1 MKEQLKKA
9 DVLGLLLVAST
20 LISYFVRSTW
30 TNLQTGV
37 VIAGGVLI
45 LVALVLKSNEIREGM
60 GRRSTK
66 FGINSAVSVLLLLG
80 VLALVNYMGEQHQKR
95 FDLTTERL
103 HSLSDES
110 VKVAAQVEQDVTVKA
125 FFPGA
130 DHIPTR
136 ELLNLYSAENAK
148 IGVQFI
154 DPDKQPQAAE
164 EYKVTVYGQMRNP
177 MTREEIA
184 FGTLILDMG
193 EGKVERIEKQDAVTE
208 EDVTN
213 ALMKLVKGET
223 KTIYF
228 VTGHGEK
235 AIDNRERTG
244 YEVASGELTRD
255 GYAVKALNLAA
266 ESKVPEDA
274 SVVVI
279 AGPVTEPFSA
289 ETDALDAYLNG
300 GGSVL
305 LMLDPPPSASMTE
318 FTKKWSVEVGT
329 NRIIDSSG
337 IGQLFGTG
345 PQVPLVA
352 NYGNHK
358 IVERFNLMTI
368 FPLAR
373 SASPAAQPAAGLTV
387 EPLIETG
394 ENSWGES
401 DLKSSEVRF
410 DDKVDLKGPVP
421 VATVVSKDAEGGKKT
436 RLIVF
441 GDSDFAMN
449 AYFGAQ
455 GNGNLFTNTVKW
467 LARDENFV
475 SIQTKSQTDRPL
487 TMTESGGR
495 TVSLLVMVLFPG
507 AVLFSGVLVW
517 VRRRK

>member
-1 MKEQLKKA
+1 
-9 DVLGLLLVAST
+9 
-20 LISYFVRSTW
+20 
-30 TNLQTGV
+30 
-37 VIAGGVLI
+37 
-45 LVALVLKSNEIREGM
+45 
-60 GRRSTK
+60 
-66 FGINSAVSVLLLLG
+66 
-80 VLALVNYMGEQHQKR
+80 
-95 FDLTTERL
+95 
-103 HSLSDES
+103 
-110 VKVAAQVEQDVTVKA
+110 
-125 FFPGA
+125 
-130 DHIPTR
+130 
-136 ELLNLYSAENAK
+136 
-148 IGVQFI
+148 
-154 DPDKQPQAAE
+154 
-164 EYKVTVYGQMRNP
+164 
-177 MTREEIA
+177 
-184 FGTLILDMG
+184 
-193 EGKVERIEKQDAVTE
+193 
-208 EDVTN
+208 
-213 ALMKLVKGET
+213 
-223 KTIYF
+223 
-228 VTGHGEK
+228 
-235 AIDNRERTG
+235 
-244 YEVASGELTRD
+244 
-255 GYAVKALNLAA
+255 
-266 ESKVPEDA
+266 
-274 SVVVI
+274 
-279 AGPVTEPFSA
+279 
-289 ETDALDAYLNG
+289 
-300 GGSVL
+300 
-305 LMLDPPPSASMTE
+305 MTE

-373 SASPAAQPAAGLTV
+373 SAKPAEQPAAGLTV

-467 LARDENFV
+467 LALDENFV
-475 SIQTKSQTDRPL
+475 SIKTKSQTDRPL

-517 VRRRK
+517 VRRRR